1 VTNGPLTVTT
11 SAGSATS
18 SSNFTGS
25 LNPIITSFSPTF
37 GTNGSTVTINGG
49 NFFKP
54 VTVTIGGK
62 TESVTPTATSQISA
76 TVPTGAANGPIS
88 VTTTN
93 GTFTTTSNFL
103 TGSAPIIT
111 SFSPITGDT
120 PVTLYGIDLVS
131 LTSVTI
137 NGYAEYISGYGSG
150 YVNIT
155 ITNTKVGTGPITVTS
170 AKGSFTTTSNFTI
183 TAAPIINSFAPAL
196 APAGTSG
203 IVINGINF
211 IGATSVKFGT
221 ASATFTVTAP
231 TQISATVPSSATTGA
246 ITVTSPYGSSITT
259 SNFTVTGAGPV
270 ITGFTPSNGVRGTVV
285 TINGGNFT
293 NVSGVTFNG
302 TSGAYTTPTSTTTLY
317 AIAPANATSGLI
329 SVITSGGTGNS
340 SALFY
345 FQPWITNA
353 TASGIVGSSLII
365 DGRNLTNATAVQ
377 IEGVDFPFTNSPT
390 QIVATVPSNAVPG
403 PVTVTT
409 PGGIFINT
417 SRYVVLP
424 KIYSFTP
431 NIGPAGT
438 VVTIGGTSLFD
449 VTNVQFNGVN
459 ATPYNITTN
468 QLQVAVPSGATPGP
482 ITVFVPGGSDV
493 STNIFTA
500 TTSSAVNLTKSVFP
514 VVALSGSNLTY
525 TLTVTNN
532 GPSTVTKVVVTD
544 PIPAGFTPISATSS
558 VGSALFTN
566 GQLIASLGTMTTN
579 TGAVITMTGA
589 TSTLGILTNMATL
602 GFAEG
607 ETIYGN
613 PDAWAFAYLITAAQ
627 QTLTIAES
635 ANPGHITL
643 TWPVSV
649 MDFTLEFSTNLS
661 GGGGWQAVTNSP
673 FVTNGLNTYTNASPL
688 PAAEYFRLQ
697 GP

>member
-1 VTNGPLTVTT
+1 
-11 SAGSATS
+11 
-18 SSNFTGS
+18 
-25 LNPIITSFSPTF
+25 
-37 GTNGSTVTINGG
+37 
-49 NFFKP
+49 
-54 VTVTIGGK
+54 
-62 TESVTPTATSQISA
+62 
-76 TVPTGAANGPIS
+76 
-88 VTTTN
+88 
-93 GTFTTTSNFL
+93 
-103 TGSAPIIT
+103 
-111 SFSPITGDT
+111 
-120 PVTLYGIDLVS
+120 
-131 LTSVTI
+131 
-137 NGYAEYISGYGSG
+137 
-150 YVNIT
+150 
-155 ITNTKVGTGPITVTS
+155 
-170 AKGSFTTTSNFTI
+170 
-183 TAAPIINSFAPAL
+183 
-196 APAGTSG
+196 
-203 IVINGINF
+203 
-211 IGATSVKFGT
+211 
-221 ASATFTVTAP
+221 
-231 TQISATVPSSATTGA
+231 
-246 ITVTSPYGSSITT
+246 
-259 SNFTVTGAGPV
+259 
-270 ITGFTPSNGVRGTVV
+270 V

-317 AIAPANATSGLI
+317 ATAPANATSGLI